1 MPLNFS
7 VQSSHGKHS
16 EDLGNQSNLT
26 SYINISCEGILRQ
39 ISSSHRY
46 KLYVLAFYRIE
57 KGERHIT
64 VLYLTLEWSPRSS
77 PQTFRLVPRIHM
89 ANNNLPPLSHSLSHT
104 LSVLCLYFSLY
115 PPPPLLLSLCP
126 SLLHIPNST
135 RFHPLRYGGELHTVN
150 CKSSSLMWQFQSTNF
165 WPSRRRIIISSTVVS
180 QCTGFPAKLTKQ
192 IESLLPEQFFNLF
205 SGMFFGR
212 WIMRLSCK
220 SNLFNDGQKDNI
232 SVLTLLII
240 FSPRP
245 KYRNSG

>member
-46 KLYVLAFYRIE
+46 KLYVLAFYRLE

-89 ANNNLPPLSHSLSHT
+89 ANNNLPPLSHSLSLT
-104 LSVLCLYFSLY
+104 LSVYVCISLSI
-115 PPPPLLLSLCP
+115 PPPPCFYLSALLSCTYL
-126 SLLHIPNST
+126 IPRGST
-135 RFHPLRYGGELHTVN
+135 HLDMEANYV
-150 CKSSSLMWQFQSTNF
+150 QSTAN
-165 WPSRRRIIISSTVVS
+165 
-180 QCTGFPAKLTKQ
+180 
-192 IESLLPEQFFNLF
+192 LLVWCDN
-205 SGMFFGR
+205 
-212 WIMRLSCK
+212 
-220 SNLFNDGQKDNI
+220 SNLQICGHLD
-232 SVLTLLII
+232 VE
-240 FSPRP
+240 
-245 KYRNSG
+245 